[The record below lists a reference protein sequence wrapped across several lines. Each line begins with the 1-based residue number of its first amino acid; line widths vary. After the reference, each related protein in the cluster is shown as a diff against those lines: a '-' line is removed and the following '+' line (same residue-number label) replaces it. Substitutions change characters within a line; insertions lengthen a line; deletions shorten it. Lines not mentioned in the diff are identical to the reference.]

1 MCLLI
6 IPIHLFVLPLRQ
18 IVNAVDKLGGRRS
31 PVTTEVTLRLQA
43 ASDRVRSEQ
52 IALMRSLQASQILL
66 RQWPAATQRIAPL
79 MDTLGKNLRD
89 TFSRSRAE
97 VCRLCE
103 ATGTISAALQAVE
116 ATRTDGQPSP
126 LDSLARGK
134 MGLEMAALVS
144 SLRLHSHEV
153 ASTAQCLD
161 ELRRQLARDIDKEL
175 LTFERAKK
183 SLLVASKETA
193 SSSDSIEDAVMFVA
207 RQNEDRQTEKL
218 RPKRHQRANGTT
230 PKAEFTF

>member
-1 MCLLI
+1 
-6 IPIHLFVLPLRQ
+6 
-18 IVNAVDKLGGRRS
+18 
-31 PVTTEVTLRLQA
+31 
-43 ASDRVRSEQ
+43 
-52 IALMRSLQASQILL
+52 MRSLQASQMLL

-97 VCRLCE
+97 ISRLCE

-116 ATRTDGQPSP
+116 ATRIDGQPSH

-134 MGLEMAALVS
+134 MGIEMAALVS

-153 ASTAQCLD
+153 TSVAQSLD

-175 LTFERAKK
+175 LAFERAKR
-183 SLLVASKETA
+183 SLLAAAKETA
-193 SSSDSIEDAVMFVA
+193 SSSDSIEEAVMAVA
-207 RQNEDRQTEKL
+207 RHTDDRKTEKL
-218 RPKRHQRANGTT
+218 KSKRHQRSNVTT
-230 PKAEFTF
+230 TKAEFAF